1 MSLPELLDRL
11 ISKISFVSTYRQLV
25 NVKQFWKDG
34 IISVIRSLEINL
46 PKILCISTQDYKM
59 LFNKYDLNK

>member
-25 NVKQFWKDG
+25 NMKQFWKDG